1 MAKLLTEEL
10 ALYLTQKLLN
20 NDKLIKE
27 ELEAIINSVD
37 TEIENK
43 VVEIIDENIK
53 DIESNDIDNLF

>member
-53 DIESNDIDNLF
+53 GIESNDINNLF

>member
-10 ALYLTQKLLN
+10 ALYLTEKLLN

-53 DIESNDIDNLF
+53 GIESNDIDNLF